1 MNKTVK
7 ELADELGVSKQ
18 TIRYHYRN
26 IPDKYVVKGQDGVI
40 RIDPIA
46 EGIIR
51 NKVVNNRHKNTGK
64 YTDKDSEFTGKEKF
78 DDRRNIL
85 VEQLAKKDEEIKRLH
100 SLLEQAQKIA
110 DQSQQLQLMAENK
123 LKKLSVPQNEPDS
136 ESKPV
141 DSQIHEQDSEFPRR
155 SENSPENKESFW
167 HRLFGVGK

>member
-1 MNKTVK
+1 MSKTVK

-51 NKVVNNRHKNTGK
+51 NKVVNNHHKNTGK
-64 YTDKDSEFTGKEKF
+64 YTDKDSEFTGKEKY
-78 DDRRNIL
+78 DDHRNIL

-110 DQSQQLQLMAENK
+110 DQSQQLQLMAEHK

-155 SENSPENKESFW
+155 AENSPENKGSFW